1 VALPFYTWVQPT
13 KPLLIPN
20 EKSHHD
26 GLQEESAENILT
38 DDRRWKKLYTMVQ
51 KSGHNGI

>member
-1 VALPFYTWVQPT
+1 MKEHAKNIHTLF
-13 KPLLIPN
+13 
-20 EKSHHD
+20 D